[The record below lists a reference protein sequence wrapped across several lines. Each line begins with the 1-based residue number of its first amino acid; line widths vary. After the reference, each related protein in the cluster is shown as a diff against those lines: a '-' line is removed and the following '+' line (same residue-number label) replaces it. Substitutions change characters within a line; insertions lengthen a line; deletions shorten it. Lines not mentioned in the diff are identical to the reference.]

1 MAVIARHFRITGRVQ
16 GVGYRYF
23 VLCVARELGIV
34 GWVRNL
40 PDGSVEALAKGF
52 PNVMET
58 FQHELSFGPYN
69 AQVTGIEVKEA
80 DASVKC
86 DEFRIL
92 R

>member
-1 MAVIARHFRITGRVQ
+1 MGVIARHFRITGRVQ

-23 VLCVARELGIV
+23 VLCVARELGVV

-40 PDGSVEALAKGF
+40 PDGSVEAWAKGL
-52 PNVMET
+52 PSVLET
-58 FQHELSFGPYN
+58 FRHELSFGPYN
-69 AQVTGIEVKEA
+69 AQVAKIEVTAA
-80 DASVKC
+80 DTSIQC

>member
-1 MAVIARHFRITGRVQ
+1 MGVIARHFRITGRVQ

-40 PDGSVEALAKGF
+40 PDGSVEAWAKGQ
-52 PNVMET
+52 PHVMEA

-69 AQVTGIEVKEA
+69 AQVAGIEVTEA
-80 DASVKC
+80 DPSVQC

>member
-1 MAVIARHFRITGRVQ
+1 MGVIARHFRITGRVQ

-40 PDGSVEALAKGF
+40 PDGSVEAWAKGH
-52 PNVMET
+52 PGAMEA
-58 FQHELSFGPYN
+58 FRHELSFGPCN
-69 AQVTGIEVKEA
+69 AQVAGIEVTEA
-80 DASVKC
+80 DPAIQC

>member
-1 MAVIARHFRITGRVQ
+1 MGVIARHFRITGRVQ

-23 VLCVARELGIV
+23 VWCVARELGIV

-40 PDGSVEALAKGF
+40 PDGSVEAWAKGP

-58 FQHELSFGPYN
+58 FQHELSFGPCN

-80 DASVKC
+80 DPSIKY
-86 DEFRIL
+86 DDFRIL